1 MGTSLLLSQA
11 VCYVAVLCALCCAL
25 PQQGDEAKGS
35 PWCTLPPQEM
45 ALQGGDIEG
54 LVEQDA
60 TVTLLFLSERAT
72 LRKRAEIPT
81 LMVAE

>member
-1 MGTSLLLSQA
+1 ML
-11 VCYVAVLCALCCAL
+11 YALCCAL
-25 PQQGDEAKGS
+25 PQQGAGAKGS
-35 PWCTLPPQEM
+35 PWSRLPPQEM
-45 ALQGGDIEG
+45 ALQGGNIEG

>member
-1 MGTSLLLSQA
+1 
-11 VCYVAVLCALCCAL
+11 
-25 PQQGDEAKGS
+25 
-35 PWCTLPPQEM
+35 M
-45 ALQGGDIEG
+45 ALQGGNIEG

>member
-1 MGTSLLLSQA
+1 M
-11 VCYVAVLCALCCAL
+11 AVLCALCCAL